1 MMAEDDM
8 RINCLLALAIP
19 VALSGCSYGD
29 TESAPAP
36 IGAKEA
42 KLLERELKGKVAGE
56 PRNCISTLG
65 NDNLIR
71 ISDDMLLYRQSGR
84 LVYQNKL
91 RSPCRGLARDN
102 DVIVTETFGGQIC
115 RGDIVR
121 LVDRTSGIP
130 GPVCSLGEFVPYT
143 KAG

>member
-1 MMAEDDM
+1 M
-8 RINCLLALAIP
+8 RPVPLLLTLATSLALA
-19 VALSGCSYGD
+19 GCSYGD
-29 TESAPAP
+29 AESAPAP
-36 IGAKEA
+36 IREKEA
-42 KLLERELKGKVAGE
+42 KLLEKELAGKVAGE
-56 PRNCISTLG
+56 PQNCISTLG

-91 RSPCRGLARDN
+91 RSSCPGLARDT
-102 DVIVTETFGGQIC
+102 DVLVTETFGGQLC

-130 GPVCSLGEFVPYT
+130 GPVCSLGEFVPYR